1 MLYKH
6 EIGGVVLRRAAFLEL
21 WVPAVAEPHAQLVA
35 ARARL
40 VDARKLM
47 MESPDGPTP
56 GPLVHVKP

>member
-21 WVPAVAEPHAQLVA
+21 WVPAVAEPHAHLEA
-35 ARARL
+35 MA
-40 VDARKLM
+40 VDARELM

-56 GPLVHVKP
+56 RPLVHVKP

>member
-21 WVPAVAEPHAQLVA
+21 WVPAVAEPHAQLTA
-35 ARARL
+35 AA
-40 VDARKLM
+40 VDARGLM